1 MPELISAIPAFLFTT
16 FLLAVVPGQGVAM
29 VLRQSIVGGPRSAFL
44 SVLGNSAGLFIWGCL
59 SAVGLSAIF
68 AASETAYQLLKW
80 SGVIFLVYL
89 SLQTLTHL
97 RNTFGTFDL
106 DSKAE
111 TKSWPAFR
119 LGLITNLTNV
129 KAAVFAVAFLPQFV
143 PTNFSLGL
151 GIFIFG
157 CIWPFVSASWYTFL
171 IWTIKKSA
179 KYIQIPLVRRAL
191 TAISAIGIMFLAVGL
206 ALSSGR

>member
-1 MPELISAIPAFLFTT
+1 
-16 FLLAVVPGQGVAM
+16 M
-29 VLRQSIVGGPRSAFL
+29 VLRQSIIGGPRAAFF
-44 SVLGNSAGLFIWGCL
+44 SVLGNSAGLFIWGSL
-59 SAVGLSAIF
+59 SAIGLSAIF
-68 AASETAYQLLKW
+68 AASEVAYQVLKW

-97 RNTFGTFDL
+97 RNSFGKFDL
-106 DSKAE
+106 ESKAE
-111 TKSWPAFR
+111 TGAWPAFR

-143 PTNFSLGL
+143 PQEFSLGL

-179 KYIQIPLVRRAL
+179 TYIQRPAVRRAL

-206 ALSSGR
+206 AVSSGR